1 MFPTFTGSSR
11 KPRQINLSGRRNN
24 PQKKQIPGLST
35 PVPQHSSAVL
45 SAQQQR
51 ARREAERK
59 ELEAVK
65 KIQSVWRG
73 RRDIA
78 ERRLLWRIEWDN
90 EYGQLFATRSVND
103 LNEATNAIRL
113 FLGFFD
119 RTWSS
124 GKGRTRIGPHH
135 PGADLGRLMVLVQ
148 ALTVN
153 SHISSV
159 FSYFDIEVIDMKQFY
174 TFHRLMAILLF
185 IIPRLPSHTSQS
197 LQLLLKILHFIAGIP
212 AVALSVVESSAF
224 SATPLI
230 SPTYY
235 QTLSLITRSLESSQ
249 HAELPRLLLKCLLGP
264 LSAFIPARI
273 HYTGASNITIYKAI
287 ARLYLTTPNL
297 AEVLGLEFVDALAL
311 KLDIGTL
318 SNAILESLEE
328 DCQILTQD
336 SRHLDTLPRGIG
348 KISEGD
354 KLWLFAYVVFF
365 FRRRSLKVSPN
376 ISSKNGCSYIKC
388 VTLLLGSLAQL
399 VGSRLDLE
407 DHETSGNGP
416 ESYSPHISGD
426 YDDDSDFDGNDN
438 ALKKIPFS
446 PFIKEQLHSLI
457 EQPSVLSILSGISSF
472 TQFSG
477 QSVRQGD
484 GVEAQLLASYA
495 LTLLLVFPRKRQELR
510 MWLYLASTA
519 DGVPVLN
526 FLWQAVKRARLFV
539 DVSTDVSAAVDSL
552 KGKRTLQHRSDSG
565 KWRTSPGKHQLQC
578 HLCPGARI
586 GNQRNAETSED
597 DSDWRVILLFLELY
611 SFLLIVMDDD
621 DFFNAGKA
629 GLLTSGS
636 AKSGG
641 EGSRARDSAPPLKD
655 VKDLTLFLK
664 NMAFAMYWHAGQIM
678 KQGQPANGTGLST
691 SSVTSNLEAM
701 SEELEVAGI
710 TGMNYHF
717 VKGLITNLLR
727 MLYLREYGFSFFP

>member
-24 PQKKQIPGLST
+24 PQTKHIPGLST
-35 PVPQHSSAVL
+35 QVPQHSSALL

-59 ELEAVK
+59 EFEATK

-90 EYGQLFATRSVND
+90 EYGQVFARRSVNG
-103 LNEATNAIRL
+103 LKEATSAIRL

-124 GKGRTRIGPHH
+124 GNGRARIGPRHL
-135 PGADLGRLMVLVQ
+135 GDDLERLTVLVQ

-153 SHISSV
+153 GRSSV
-159 FSYFDIEVIDMKQFY
+159 LSNFNVEEIDRQEFY
-174 TFHRLMAILLF
+174 TFHRLMAILLSTVPR
-185 IIPRLPSHTSQS
+185 IPSCITDP
-197 LQLLLKILHFIAGIP
+197 LQLLLKILRFIAEIP
-212 AVALSVVESSAF
+212 AVALSVVENTTF

-235 QTLSLITRSLESSQ
+235 QTLSLLTRSLNPHQ
-249 HAELPRLLLKCLLGP
+249 HAELPRLLLNCLLAP
-264 LSAFIPARI
+264 FTASIPARI
-273 HYTGASNITIYKAI
+273 NYPGPSHITVYKAF
-287 ARLYLTTPNL
+287 ARLYLITPNL
-297 AEVLGLEFVDALAL
+297 TESLGLEFVETLAL

-328 DCQILTQD
+328 DSQIDRQD
-336 SRHLDTLPRGIG
+336 SRRMDGLPKQIG
-348 KISEGD
+348 KISDGE
-354 KLWLFAYVVFF
+354 KLWLFAYLVYF
-365 FRRRSLKVSPN
+365 FRRRSVKVSPN
-376 ISSKNGCSYIKC
+376 ISKDGCSYVKC
-388 VTLLLGSLAQL
+388 VTLLLGSLARL
-399 VGSRLDLE
+399 VGSKLDVE
-407 DHETSGNGP
+407 DHEMGGSGSGTD
-416 ESYSPHISGD
+416 SPQLSGD
-426 YDDDSDFDGNDN
+426 YNDDSDFNGEY
-438 ALKKIPFS
+438 AMKKNPFS

-457 EQPSVLSILSGISSF
+457 EQPPVLSILSGISSF
-472 TQFSG
+472 THFST
-477 QSVRQGD
+477 QSAGQGD

-519 DGVPVLN
+519 DGVPVLS
-526 FLWQAVKRARLFV
+526 FLWQTIKGTKLFI
-539 DVSTDVSAAVDSL
+539 DVSADVSAAVDSL
-552 KGKRTLQHRSDSG
+552 KGKRSLQHRSDPG
-565 KWRTSPGKHQLQC
+565 RWRTSSNHKSQYHQF
-578 HLCPGARI
+578 PGAHT
-586 GNQRNAETSED
+586 GNQKNEETSED
-597 DSDWRVILLFLELY
+597 SSDWRVILLFLELY

-629 GLLTSGS
+629 GLVTSGN
-636 AKSGG
+636 AISGG

-664 NMAFAMYWHAGQIM
+664 NMAFAMYWYASEIM
-678 KQGQPANGTGLST
+678 KQGQTANGTGVHT
-691 SSVTSNLEAM
+691 SADTGGVDTM
-701 SEELEVAGI
+701 SEELEVAGVK
-710 TGMNYHF
+710 GVNYYF

-727 MLYLREYGFSFFP
+727 MLYLREYGSSLSP